1 MFNVATDLKR
11 PLIELLLS
19 VADDKFMLGHR
30 IGDWTGLAPM
40 LEEDIAFSS
49 IAQDE
54 LAHAQAFYE
63 LVALL
68 EGTGDADHV
77 AYGRKPFDYRCAA
90 ITTLSDDLSWD
101 VAIARQFYCDHFDAV
116 RLARLAKSSEPQL
129 AALAARVLAE
139 ERIHVDHSD
148 HWVTQLGRAKD
159 EPMKR
164 LQAALD
170 RLAPSASALFEPTQG
185 IERLEKAG
193 LYPKGPQ
200 DMFESWRDALT
211 SVTAAAGL
219 KLHIPTP
226 ESIEPGGRHGR
237 HAPGFADMLDEIT
250 EVFRSEP
257 QGKW

>member
-63 LVALL
+63 MIA
-68 EGTGDADHV
+68 EIDGGGDADHV
-77 AYGRKPFDYRCAA
+77 AYGRKPSDYRCAA
-90 ITTLSDDLSWD
+90 ITTLPDDLSWD

-116 RLARLAKSSEPQL
+116 RLARLARSSEPRL
-129 AALAARVLAE
+129 AALAGRILAE
-139 ERIHVDHSD
+139 ERIHVDHAN
-148 HWVTQLGRAKD
+148 HWVTQLGRAQGDAKR
-159 EPMKR
+159 R

-170 RLAPSASALFEPTQG
+170 RLAPSAAALFEPTQ
-185 IERLEKAG
+185 ELDQVEKAG
-193 LYPKGPQ
+193 LYPRGP
-200 DMFESWRDALT
+200 RDAFEAWREALT
-211 SVTAAAGL
+211 AIASAAGL
-219 KLHIPTP
+219 TLSIPGP
-226 ESIEPGGRHGR
+226 DVAEPGGRRGR
-237 HAPGFADMLDEIT
+237 HAPGFADMLEELT
-250 EVFRSEP
+250 EVFRAEP
-257 QGKW
+257 QARW